1 MNRALSERLR
11 TEQALRQTQD
21 ELENRVQQRTIELER
36 TNQALQVEID
46 WHQKA
51 EIDRRQMEHSLRE
64 SEERYRSLFDNFPEP
79 TTVWDENGIL
89 LMQNLISARNLGGKR
104 EEFIGKP
111 ISDVFGASASQYMER
126 ISQVIK
132 TGVSANQEDA
142 VELYFG
148 KRYFWTS
155 MQRILNPDGDY
166 SVQIISYDITD
177 RKRTEEF
184 LRASEEKFST
194 VFHFS
199 PDAIAIVRASDG
211 IFVDVNEAFTK
222 LLGFPFSEVVGKNW
236 NELRPTASVDAQN
249 KISELF
255 KRTGMVADYELSFQ
269 NSKRSKATMLLSLIP
284 ITVSQEPSVLAIAHD
299 ITQHKRSEE
308 ALRAVQAELAVGV
321 QQRIA
326 LEERQRLARELHEL
340 GLSSHLWHFIRR
352 AHGPD
357 AFRHRSP
364 KSTRSFKLCAVVGA
378 GRPDRNARINF

>member
-1 MNRALSERLR
+1 
-11 TEQALRQTQD
+11 
-21 ELENRVQQRTIELER
+21 
-36 TNQALQVEID
+36 
-46 WHQKA
+46 
-51 EIDRRQMEHSLRE
+51 
-64 SEERYRSLFDNFPEP
+64 
-79 TTVWDENGIL
+79 
-89 LMQNLISARNLGGKR
+89 
-104 EEFIGKP
+104 
-111 ISDVFGASASQYMER
+111 
-126 ISQVIK
+126 
-132 TGVSANQEDA
+132 
-142 VELYFG
+142 
-148 KRYFWTS
+148 

-269 NSKRSKATMLLSLIP
+269 NSKHSKATMLLSLIP